1 MTKATKTTK
10 AMTTMKETTPSTAL
24 ASGLDTL
31 KKMGDTLS
39 NEMDGLSTAFEQIRI
54 PIGGMTYFE
63 MPSETPDKAETVK
76 EFSAVI
82 LHHHPM
88 RAYYKD
94 KYTGGNNPPDC
105 GSFNAAEGTGTPGG
119 ECEYCLYN
127 QFGTGEN
134 GAKACK
140 ERRRLYLLLE
150 GEMFPMVLSLPTGS
164 LKDFSRYLMRCL
176 PKWGKSSS
184 GITRFSL
191 VKAVNKGG
199 IAFTKVQFRMERPL
213 TDGEIAEIEPMVL
226 NVKAMSQTLTV
237 DVVLEGKKPSS
248 DTSKETRIAG

>member
-1 MTKATKTTK
+1 MAKATKMTATMRKAEEKSAALTTGFDV
-10 AMTTMKETTPSTAL
+10 P
-24 ASGLDTL
+24 
-31 KKMGDTLS
+31 KKMVESIS
-39 NEMDGLSTAFEQIRI
+39 NEMDGLSAAFEQIKI

-63 MPSETPDKAETVK
+63 MPGDDPEKIETVK
-76 EFSAVI
+76 EFSAII

-88 RAYYKD
+88 RAYYKE

-105 GSFNAAEGTGTPGG
+105 GSFDAVEGTGEPGG

-176 PKWGKSSS
+176 PKWGKSNG

-199 IAFTKVQFRMERPL
+199 IAFTKVQFRMERAL
-213 TDGEIAEIEPMVL
+213 TEGEMAEIEPLVL
-226 NVKAMSQTLTV
+226 NVKATSQMLTV
-237 DVVLEGKKPSS
+237 
-248 DTSKETRIAG
+248 ETEKTEDYIPEEKIAI